1 MGKEGQ
7 PVEAA
12 DVQAAQ
18 GVPLKGLLIDL
29 EARSVTMLSD
39 TEVLAKVS
47 LSSSGIIF
55 ESGATPPPESAAV
68 PEQTPPPLAVPATA
82 DSTETAAEKART
94 VTLNGRLKSKPR
106 EGRPDAQGK
115 PTAWARFAAHEEDRD
130 TAHIY
135 STTFHKHTAPI
146 ALGFDTNAPLTVQG
160 YPHLYQQDDPG
171 SKRMDTL
178 SVINL
183 VDYPG
188 KGKAKPEPGQEVSEA
203 QES

>member
-7 PVEAA
+7 AGQEG
-12 DVQAAQ
+12 DVQPT
-18 GVPLKGLLIDL
+18 GVPVKGLLIDL
-29 EARSVTMLSD
+29 QEPSLTVLSE
-39 TEVLAKVS
+39 TEVLAKIS
-47 LSSSGIIF
+47 LSPSGLVF
-55 ESGATPPPESAAV
+55 ESRSAARLEAAAV
-68 PEQTPPPLAVPATA
+68 SEPSRPLVDVPATA
-82 DSTETAAEKART
+82 ASVESAAEKART

-115 PTAWARFAAHEEDRD
+115 PTAWARFAAHDEDRD
-130 TAHIY
+130 TAHLY

-146 ALGFDTNAPLTVQG
+146 ALGLDTEAPLTVQG
-160 YPHLYQQDDPG
+160 YPHIQDDPG
-171 SKRMDTL
+171 SKRMDSL

-188 KGKAKPEPGQEVSEA
+188 KTKAKAKAKEVQEA

>member
-1 MGKEGQ
+1 
-7 PVEAA
+7 
-12 DVQAAQ
+12 
-18 GVPLKGLLIDL
+18 
-29 EARSVTMLSD
+29 MLSK
-39 TEVLAKVS
+39 TEVLAKVT
-47 LSSSGIIF
+47 LSPSGIIF
-55 ESGATPPPESAAV
+55 EPGATPAAESAAV
-68 PEQTPPPLAVPATA
+68 SEPTPPPVAAPATPASVETSA
-82 DSTETAAEKART
+82 DKART

-146 ALGFDTNAPLTVQG
+146 ALGLDTDTPLTVQG
-160 YPHLYQQDDPG
+160 YPHIQDDPG
-171 SKRMDTL
+171 SKRMDSL

-188 KGKAKPEPGQEVSEA
+188 KGKASPQDGQEET

>member
-7 PVEAA
+7 AGREG
-12 DVQAAQ
+12 DVQPT
-18 GVPLKGLLIDL
+18 GVPVKGLLIDL
-29 EARSVTMLSD
+29 QEPSLTVLSE
-39 TEVLAKVS
+39 TEVLAKIS
-47 LSSSGIIF
+47 LSPSGLVF
-55 ESGATPPPESAAV
+55 ESRSAARLEPAAV
-68 PEQTPPPLAVPATA
+68 SEPSRPPVDVPATA
-82 DSTETAAEKART
+82 ASVESAAEKART

-115 PTAWARFAAHEEDRD
+115 PTAWARFAAHDEDRD
-130 TAHIY
+130 TAHLY

-146 ALGFDTNAPLTVQG
+146 ALGLDTEAPLTVQG
-160 YPHLYQQDDPG
+160 YPHIQDDPG
-171 SKRMDTL
+171 SKRMDSL

-188 KGKAKPEPGQEVSEA
+188 KAKAKAKEVQEA

>member
-12 DVQAAQ
+12 DVQAAE

-29 EARSVTMLSD
+29 EARSVTMLST
-39 TEVLAKVS
+39 TEVLAKVT

-55 ESGATPPPESAAV
+55 ESGATPPAESAAV
-68 PEQTPPPLAVPATA
+68 PEPTPPPVAVPATA
-82 DSTETAAEKART
+82 DSTETSVEKART

-146 ALGFDTNAPLTVQG
+146 ALGLDNEAPLTVQG
-160 YPHLYQQDDPG
+160 YPHLHQQDDPD

-188 KGKAKPEPGQEVSEA
+188 KKKPNGKAGQEA

>member
-12 DVQAAQ
+12 EVQAAA
-18 GVPLKGLLIDL
+18 GIPVNGLLIDL
-29 EARSVTMLSD
+29 EERSLTMLAK
-39 TEVLAKVS
+39 TEVLAKVT
-47 LSSSGIIF
+47 LSPSGIIF
-55 ESGATPPPESAAV
+55 ESGATPPGESVAV
-68 PEQTPPPLAVPATA
+68 PESTPPPVAPSATPA
-82 DSTETAAEKART
+82 SVETSAEKART

-146 ALGFDTNAPLTVQG
+146 ALGLDTDAPLTIQG
-160 YPHLYQQDDPG
+160 YPHLHQQDDPG

-188 KGKAKPEPGQEVSEA
+188 KGKTKPEPEQEVSEA